1 MSHETGVLAAVILGI
16 IGAAVLTGYA
26 IWSKRCE
33 DREKHR

>member
-1 MSHETGVLAAVILGI
+1 MSYETGVLTAVILGI
-16 IGAAVLTGYA
+16 IGAAALTGYA